1 MIDTS
6 EVKKDKLNE
15 LIIQRKAK
23 RMQTSKNATVQEIG
37 KAKVDSID
45 SAIGSGL
52 RKSGGRSK
60 LKS

>member
-60 LKS
+60 L

>member
-52 RKSGGRSK
+52 RKSGGTSK
-60 LKS
+60 L